1 MKHINSILLAISV
14 LMVAVC
20 SYLFG
25 TSDDVV
31 LAGAALAFA
40 GLSVW
45 QVNVLTAPADKTGDE
60 TEITGEYEDLRKI
73 A

>member
-1 MKHINSILLAISV
+1 MSCGL
-14 LMVAVC
+14 
-20 SYLFG
+20 
-25 TSDDVV
+25 SDDVV

-45 QVNVLTAPADKTGDE
+45 QINVLTAPAGKTGDE
-60 TEITGEYEDLRKI
+60 AEITGEYEDLRKI

>member
-31 LAGAALAFA
+31 LADTTLAFA

-60 TEITGEYEDLRKI
+60 VEITGEYEDLRKI